1 MLEDR
6 DKLQEQLEQYRRQL
20 DDSGQKI
27 RDQEREME
35 SLRRQCEMYTQHLP
49 NVSIFVYNQA

>member
-35 SLRRQCEMYTQHLP
+35 SLRRQCDMYTQHLP
-49 NVSIFVYNQA
+49 NVSIFRV